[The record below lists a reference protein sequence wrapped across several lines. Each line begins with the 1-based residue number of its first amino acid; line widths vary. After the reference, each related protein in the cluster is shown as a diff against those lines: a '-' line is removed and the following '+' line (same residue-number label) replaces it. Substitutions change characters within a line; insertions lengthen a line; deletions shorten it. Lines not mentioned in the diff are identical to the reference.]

1 MDSASSERGT
11 TVLGRYVIH
20 EEIAAG
26 GMATVHL
33 GRVLGAAGF
42 VRTVA
47 IKRLH
52 PQYAKDP
59 EFVEMLTDEA
69 RLAARIHHPNV
80 VTTLDVAASN
90 GELFVVMEYVHGE
103 PLSRLLRAAVRSD
116 RRIPP
121 PIVATIMAGALHGLH
136 AAHEAKD
143 ERGAPLDL
151 VHRDVSPQNILVG
164 ADGVARVLDF
174 GIAKAAGRSSVTRD
188 GQVKGK
194 FAYMPPEQ
202 LHGERVDRRADI
214 YAAGVVLWE
223 ALVGER
229 LFMGSDDAVDLQKVL
244 DADVERPSTRVP
256 ALAPGFDAVT
266 MRALGREPGDRY
278 ATAKEMAVAL
288 EACTAMAPLS
298 EVSAWVMAA
307 VGDSLAKRAERI
319 AVMERTPDPAPSPA
333 LAALAPAP
341 SRRRRALFVSLALGA
356 VLLPIAIAIAITLLR
371 SPASP
376 ASSGPELPASA
387 SLAALTEAPG
397 GEPSPAPLPPAS
409 AASGSGAIRP
419 PDPPTAT
426 IPSETTDAGAKPAPP
441 KVAAPTGRKPPGRN
455 DPCNPP
461 FTVDEQGH
469 KRYKREC
476 L

>member
-1 MDSASSERGT
+1 MSSASSERGA
-11 TVLGRYVIH
+11 TVLGRYVIYK
-20 EEIAAG
+20 EIAAG

-42 VRTVA
+42 ARTVA

-80 VTTLDVAASN
+80 VTTLDVTASAD
-90 GELFVVMEYVHGE
+90 ELFMVMEYVHGE
-103 PLSRLLRAAVRSD
+103 PLSRLLRAAIRSE

-121 PIVATIMAGALHGLH
+121 PIVASIMAGALHGLH

-143 ERGAPLDL
+143 ERGTPLDL
-151 VHRDVSPQNILVG
+151 VHRDVSPQNIIVG

-174 GIAKAAGRSSVTRD
+174 GIAKAAGRSTVTRD

-194 FAYMPPEQ
+194 LAYMPPEQ
-202 LHGERVDRRADI
+202 LHGERLDRRADI

-229 LFMGSDDAVDLQKVL
+229 LFIGSDDNVDLQKML
-244 DADVERPSTRVP
+244 DADVERPSARVP
-256 ALAPGFDAVT
+256 GLAPGFDAVT
-266 MRALGREPGDRY
+266 MRALGREPSDRY

-288 EACTAMAPLS
+288 EACTALAPLS
-298 EVSAWVMAA
+298 EVSAWVMAE
-307 VGDSLAKRAERI
+307 VGDSLAQRAAHI
-319 AVMERTPDPAPSPA
+319 TIMEQTPDPSPA
-333 LAALAPAP
+333 APAPAPPRRRRAIYASLAIGAVLVPIAVTIAVLQRSAAPAP
-341 SRRRRALFVSLALGA
+341 SDPKA
-356 VLLPIAIAIAITLLR
+356 
-371 SPASP
+371 
-376 ASSGPELPASA
+376 PASA
-387 SLAALTEAPG
+387 Q
-397 GEPSPAPLPPAS
+397 EPEPKAPPAS
-409 AASGSGAIRP
+409 VASPEGTAAASSPER
-419 PDPPTAT
+419 
-426 IPSETTDAGAKPAPP
+426 AGAGPEPTVKTKSAP
-441 KVAAPTGRKPPGRN
+441 PTGRKPPPRN